1 MKPRVSA
8 LGYAGGYCTVQPL
21 MLSRMLQGEEEEEEE
36 ASEYVDTHARVIDL
50 LPHGERWD
58 RLLRDA
64 AVQLAQA
71 EAADGSSGGLTLIGW
86 QPLSDG
92 CSSY

>member
-1 MKPRVSA
+1 M
-8 LGYAGGYCTVQPL
+8 LPL

-36 ASEYVDTHARVIDL
+36 SEYVDTHARVIDL
-50 LPHGERWD
+50 LPYGERWD

-64 AVQLAQA
+64 AVQLAEA
-71 EAADGSSGGLTLIGW
+71 EAAADGSAGGLTLLGW

-92 CSSY
+92 S